1 MNLFLHGSD
10 KALPKFS
17 DLKPNPNYSEKW
29 NDLTSY
35 SPLEKHR
42 PSGYKSQKDSVFMV
56 KKEEDLDCCGC
67 GEEFVFI
74 VLAEGKV
81 TKHDMSWA
89 TEISN
94 LLGDGVSEDDVRI
107 AKCAEAYWSG
117 RSAETIGMEP
127 VWEYMTDSAKI
138 IRVYDYATDI
148 DLDKVILSIQGHSK
162 NNENE
167 YHP

>member
-10 KALPKFS
+10 KSLPRFS
-17 DLKPNPNYSEKW
+17 DLKPNLNYSEKW

-42 PSGYKSQKDSVFMV
+42 PAGFRSQKDSVFMV
-56 KKEEDLDCCGC
+56 KKEEDLDRCGC
-67 GEEFVFI
+67 GEQFVFI

-81 TKHDMSWA
+81 TKHDMNWA
-89 TEISN
+89 TEISI
-94 LLGDGVSEDDVRI
+94 LIGDGVSEDDSRV

-117 RSAETIGMEP
+117 KSAEAMGMEP
-127 VWEYMTDSAKI
+127 VWEYMADSARI

-148 DLDKVILSIQGHSK
+148 DLDKAILAIQDFSK

-167 YHP
+167 YQL